1 MRIIPT
7 KLSYKLITSLTII
20 LALVGTVAAFIHA
33 GNQERQLLEGMI
45 MGADQLSGS
54 ITSATWHAMLD
65 DRRTVAYEIMQ
76 TIARKQGI
84 SRIRIYNKEGRVM
97 FSTVTGDEAQVDKD
111 AEACSMCHGSGQP
124 LVRVDVPSRSR
135 LYRGDDGTR
144 KLAMITPIYNEPS
157 CSSAECHAH
166 PPSQNVL
173 GVLDVSF
180 DLSLVDS
187 QIASVRQ
194 RVFLITLANLAIISV
209 FIVIFTRRFVGLP
222 FRRLIAG
229 ARSISAMDLDRP
241 ISERSSEELDELA
254 RSFDAMRIRLKDALD
269 EVNTFARSL
278 ESKVA
283 ERTAM
288 LETAQRRLMKSDR
301 LASLGQLSATVAHEI
316 NNPISGVLN
325 LGMLMQRILRDDG
338 IPPDRVGEFRR
349 YLGQIVTETGRVGR
363 IVQDLLAFSRRSKP
377 HRSTVNLNSTIA
389 STMNLIGHKL
399 TLMKVAAEL
408 DLDPALPSVD
418 CDASQIQQVLV
429 NLIINGAEAAQ
440 GKPGAV
446 VRVSTGLQKDG
457 SGVVISVRDNGEGI
471 PREHLGKIFDPFFTT
486 KGESKGTGLGL
497 AVVYGIVEEHRGEID
512 VDSVP
517 GGGTTFTVSLPLRD
531 AVPPGEPAAA
541 GPTDAS

>member
-1 MRIIPT
+1 MRIFPT

-20 LALVGTVAAFIHA
+20 LALVGAVAAFVHVS
-33 GNQERQLLEGMI
+33 NQERQLLDGMI

-65 DRRTVAYEIMQ
+65 DRRAVAYEIMQ

-97 FSTVTGDEAQVDKD
+97 FSTVKGDDAQVDKD

-135 LYRGDDGTR
+135 IYVGDDGTR
-144 KLAMITPIYNEPS
+144 KLAMITPIYNEAS
-157 CSSAECHAH
+157 CSTADCHAH
-166 PPSQNVL
+166 RPSQNVL

-180 DLSLVDS
+180 DLALVDS

-194 RVFLITLANLAIISV
+194 RVFLITLANLVIISV
-209 FIVIFTRRFVGLP
+209 FIVFFTRRFVDLP

-229 ARSISAMDLDRP
+229 ARSISEMDLDRL

-254 RSFDAMRIRLKDALD
+254 RSFDAMRIRLKDALG
-269 EVNTFARSL
+269 EVNTFTRSL

-338 IPPDRVGEFRR
+338 IPPDRVAEFRR

-377 HRSTVNLNSTIA
+377 HRSTVNLNSTIT

-399 TLMKVAAEL
+399 TLMKVGTEL
-408 DLDPALPSVD
+408 ALDPALPAVD
-418 CDASQIQQVLV
+418 CDTSQIQQVLV

-446 VRVSTGLQKDG
+446 VRVSTGLDPDG
-457 SGVVISVRDNGEGI
+457 GGIVLTVKDNGEGI
-471 PREHLGKIFDPFFTT
+471 TQEHIAKIFDPFFTT

-512 VDSVP
+512 VESAV
-517 GGGTTFTVSLPLRD
+517 GEGTTFTVHLPLSDATRNGTPVPVHPPD
-531 AVPPGEPAAA
+531 AV
-541 GPTDAS
+541 